1 MQFDSIEPRTAY
13 QAAADRLR
21 RAILESDL
29 LPGQI
34 LPSERELSLQLRV
47 GRSTVREALR
57 QLHAEGLVEAPRRTS
72 PMRISDPGERLP
84 DLLRQVAH
92 VQRLPMRVLLDA
104 RRAIESRGL
113 ELAAASP
120 DPERLVRAHEALAA
134 MEQPGQSVTDYHD
147 ADAAFHL
154 ALVEGS
160 GNPLLSL
167 LLGGIREGM
176 RDDLVTLLSKRL
188 DAARARLLQEHGRLL
203 ASVEKGEVG
212 RVADLLVDHLE
223 GFYGP

>member
-21 RAILESDL
+21 RAILESEL
-29 LPGQI
+29 RPGQT

-92 VQRLPMRVLLDA
+92 VRRLPIRDLLDA
-104 RRAIESRGL
+104 RRAIECRGL
-113 ELAAASP
+113 ELAAGSRDP
-120 DPERLVRAHEALAA
+120 DRLGKAHEALAA
-134 MEQPGQSVTDYHD
+134 MEGEKVNPAALQKGSPIHGMPILEAYRAKTVIVNKRSMAAGYAGLDNELFYMDKTMMVFGD
-147 ADAAFHL
+147 AKKV
-154 ALVEGS
+154 VEDMGKA
-160 GNPLLSL
+160 
-167 LLGGIREGM
+167 IE
-176 RDDLVTLLSKRL
+176 
-188 DAARARLLQEHGRLL
+188 
-203 ASVEKGEVG
+203 
-212 RVADLLVDHLE
+212 
-223 GFYGP
+223 